1 MMPEVAGNS
10 SPRYSAP
17 TMARSRA
24 TCPLPL
30 TDPRVTQKQAEHTP
44 LMKQFFAAKANYPDL
59 LLFFRMGDFYEL
71 FYDDAR
77 KAARLLDITLTQRGT
92 SGGAPIPMAGVP
104 VHAYE
109 GYLARLVALGE
120 SVAICEQIGDPAL
133 AKGLVERKV
142 VRIVTPG
149 TVTDEALLDERRD
162 TLLMAVSRSRNGYG
176 LAWADLAGGRF
187 LVNEVETDDA
197 LEAELAR
204 LEPAELL
211 VPDEEDWPEFLR
223 QRSGVRRRAPW
234 LFDPD
239 SGRRQLLAFFKLH
252 DLSGFGIDD
261 KPRATAAAGALLGY
275 VEETQKQRLPHLT
288 AIAMETASEAI
299 AMNAATRR
307 HLELDTRVDGDTRN
321 TLLGVLDSTV
331 SPMGGRLLRRWL
343 HRPLRLREV
352 LQQRHHA
359 VATLIDHGVDADL
372 RESFRALGDIERI
385 LTRMALR
392 SARPRDFS
400 TLRDGLGM
408 LPAIRAVLAPS
419 TAGATPPRPSPA
431 GAREGALDSPPPTLP
446 DAGTL
451 APPLAPAG
459 GGREGVT
466 SARSQASALQGT
478 LDSPRLQ
485 TLCAELGSHAEISAL
500 LASAIA
506 EQPPLK
512 LSDGGVIAEG
522 FDAELDELRRL
533 STNADQFLIDLE
545 AREREASGIATLKV
559 GYNRVHGYYI
569 EISKGQSDKAPVHYT
584 RRQTLTNAERYITE
598 ELKSFEDKVLSARER
613 SLSRE
618 KLLYEGLLDSIGQH
632 LEPLKR
638 CAAAL
643 SELDVLACFAERAQ
657 ALDWAQPELE
667 TAPCLRIERGRHPVV
682 EAVREAAFEPNDLD
696 LHPQRRMLVITGPN
710 MGGKSTYMRQ
720 NALIV
725 LLAHIGSFVPAA
737 RAVIGPIDRILT
749 RIGAGDD
756 LAKGQSTFMV
766 EMAETSYILHHASA
780 HSLVLMD
787 EIGRGT
793 STYDGLALAD
803 AVARHLAHV
812 NRCYTLFAT
821 HYFELTALAD
831 ESVEGGPSGIAN
843 VHLDAVEHGESLV
856 FMHAVK
862 DGPAN
867 RSFGLQVA
875 ALAGLPRATVAQA
888 RRRLAELEQRGGDS
902 HAAQMAP
909 QALDAPQQFGLFAAP
924 NSAALDALQAIDPD
938 ELTPK
943 QALEA
948 LYRMKS
954 LL

>member
-1 MMPEVAGNS
+1 LQTADSKEKQ
-10 SPRYSAP
+10 
-17 TMARSRA
+17 
-24 TCPLPL
+24 
-30 TDPRVTQKQAEHTP
+30 TQGKGSQEHTP
-44 LMKQFFAAKANYPDL
+44 LMKQYFAAKVDHPDL

-77 KAARLLDITLTQRGT
+77 KAARLLDITLTQRGS

-162 TLLMAVSRSRNGYG
+162 TLLMALSRNKAGYG

-187 LVNEVETDDA
+187 LVNEVDSEDA

-211 VPDEEDWPEFLR
+211 VPDEENWPEFLR

-234 LFDPD
+234 LFDAD
-239 SGRRQLLAFFKLH
+239 SGRRQLLQFFKLH
-252 DLSGFGIDD
+252 DLSGFGIDER
-261 KPRATAAAGALLGY
+261 PRAIAAAGALLGY

-288 AIAMETASEAI
+288 AIAMENAGEAI

-352 LQQRHHA
+352 LVQRHHA
-359 VATLIDHGVDADL
+359 VGTLIDRGTDADL
-372 RESFRALGDIERI
+372 RERFRALGDIERI
-385 LTRMALR
+385 LTRVALR
-392 SARPRDFS
+392 SARPRDMS

-408 LPAIRAVLAPS
+408 LPDIAALIAP
-419 TAGATPPRPSPA
+419 
-431 GAREGALDSPPPTLP
+431 
-446 DAGTL
+446 
-451 APPLAPAG
+451 
-459 GGREGVT
+459 
-466 SARSQASALQGT
+466 

-485 TLCAELGSHAEISAL
+485 ALAAELGEHADIAHL
-500 LASAIA
+500 LASAVA
-506 EQPPLK
+506 PQPPLK
-512 LSDGGVIAEG
+512 LSDGGVIASDY
-522 FDAELDELRRL
+522 DAELDELRRL
-533 STNADQFLIDLE
+533 STHADQFLIDLE
-545 AREREASGIATLKV
+545 LRERETSGIPTLKV

-569 EISKGQSDKAPVHYT
+569 EISKGQADKAPLHYS
-584 RRQTLTNAERYITE
+584 RRQTLANAERYITE

-618 KLLYEGLLDSIGQH
+618 KLLYEGLLDALGGH

-643 SELDVLACFAERAQ
+643 SELDVLAGFAERAQ
-657 ALDWAQPELE
+657 ALDWARPELD

-682 EAVREAAFEPNDLD
+682 EAVREQPFEPNDLD
-696 LHPQRRMLVITGPN
+696 LHPDRRMLVITGPN

-725 LLAHIGSFVPAA
+725 LLAHIGSYVPAS

-756 LAKGQSTFMV
+756 LARGQSTFMV

-780 HSLVLMD
+780 QSLVLMD

-803 AVARHLAHV
+803 AVARHLAHR

-831 ESVEGGPSGIAN
+831 ETVEGGPSGIAN
-843 VHLDAVEHGESLV
+843 VHLDAVEHGDSLV

-862 DGPAN
+862 EGPAN

-875 ALAGLPRATVAQA
+875 ALAGLPRDTVAQA
-888 RRRLAELEQRGGDS
+888 RRRLAELEQRGGET
-902 HAAQMAP
+902 HAAEMAP
-909 QALDAPQQFGLFAAP
+909 QSLDAPQQFGLFATS
-924 NSAALDALQAIDPD
+924 SAALDALQALDPD
-938 ELTPK
+938 ELSPK
-943 QALEA
+943 QAMEA
-948 LYRMKS
+948 LYRLKA

>member
-1 MMPEVAGNS
+1 MSKEKS
-10 SPRYSAP
+10 
-17 TMARSRA
+17 
-24 TCPLPL
+24 
-30 TDPRVTQKQAEHTP
+30 AEHTP
-44 LMKQFFAAKANYPDL
+44 LMKQFFAAKSEYPDL

-77 KAARLLDITLTQRGT
+77 KAARLLDITLTQRGS

-162 TLLMAVSRSRNGYG
+162 TLLMALSRTKQGYG

-211 VPDEEDWPEFLR
+211 VPDEENWPDFLR
-223 QRSGVRRRAPW
+223 HRTGVRRRAPW
-234 LFDPD
+234 LFDAD
-239 SGRRQLLAFFKLH
+239 SGRRQLLNFFKLH

-288 AIAMETASEAI
+288 SIAMETAAEAI

-331 SPMGGRLLRRWL
+331 TPMGGRLLRRWL

-352 LQQRHHA
+352 LVQRHHA
-359 VATLIDHGVDADL
+359 VETLIDRGSDADI
-372 RESFRALGDIERI
+372 REQFRRLGDLERI
-385 LTRMALR
+385 LTRVALR

-400 TLRDGLGM
+400 TLM
-408 LPAIRAVLAPS
+408 
-419 TAGATPPRPSPA
+419 
-431 GAREGALDSPPPTLP
+431 
-446 DAGTL
+446 
-451 APPLAPAG
+451 
-459 GGREGVT
+459 
-466 SARSQASALQGT
+466 
-478 LDSPRLQ
+478 
-485 TLCAELGSHAEISAL
+485 
-500 LASAIA
+500 
-506 EQPPLK
+506 PPLK
-512 LSDGGVIAEG
+512 LSDGGVLADG
-522 FDAELDELRRL
+522 FDEELDELRRL
-533 STNADQFLIDLE
+533 STHADQFLVDLE
-545 AREREASGIATLKV
+545 LRERESSGIPTLKV

-569 EISKGQSDKAPVHYT
+569 EISKGQSDRAPVHYT

-598 ELKSFEDKVLSARER
+598 ELKAFEDKVLSARDR

-618 KLLYEGLLDSIGQH
+618 KYLYEQLLDTLGEQ
-632 LEPLKR
+632 LEPLKQ

-643 SELDVLACFAERAQ
+643 SELDVLAAFAERAQ
-657 ALDWAQPELE
+657 ALDWSRPELE
-667 TAPCLRIERGRHPVV
+667 TAPCLKIERGRHPVV
-682 EAVREAAFEPNDLD
+682 EAVREQPFEPNDLD
-696 LHPQRRMLVITGPN
+696 LHPDRRMLVITGPN

-725 LLAHIGSFVPAA
+725 LLAHIGSFVPAS
-737 RAVIGPIDRILT
+737 RALIGPIDRILT

-756 LAKGQSTFMV
+756 LARGQSTFMV
-766 EMAETSYILHHASA
+766 EMAETSYILHHATA

-803 AVARHLAHV
+803 AVARHLAYQ

-831 ESVEGGPSGIAN
+831 EQHEGGRSGIAN
-843 VHLDAVEHGESLV
+843 VHLDAVEHGEALV

-888 RRRLAELEQRGGDS
+888 RRRLAELEQRGGES
-902 HAAQMAP
+902 HAAELAP

-924 NSAALDALQAIDPD
+924 SNKAQEALAAIDPD

-948 LYRMKS
+948 LYRLKA